1 MLYYRE
7 MVNIMKIYC
16 FLGIKNS
23 LFFKQNLMFLM
34 ENHNNAEVFAAASI
48 SNNVYNAAE
57 LLIPFSGDV
66 LYRFLEI
73 QTVLKSRFG
82 HYNKYSFAL

>member
-48 SNNVYNAAE
+48 SNNVHNAAE
-57 LLIPFSGDV
+57 LLIPFSVDV

-73 QTVLKSRFG
+73 QTVLKILTI
-82 HYNKYSFAL
+82 Y

>member
-1 MLYYRE
+1 
-7 MVNIMKIYC
+7 
-16 FLGIKNS
+16 
-23 LFFKQNLMFLM
+23 MFLM
-34 ENHNNAEVFAAASI
+34 EDHNNAEVFAAASI

-57 LLIPFSGDV
+57 LLIPFSVDV

-82 HYNKYSFAL
+82 HYNKYTLLHFNFPRFPKKTKYSNL

>member
-1 MLYYRE
+1 
-7 MVNIMKIYC
+7 
-16 FLGIKNS
+16 
-23 LFFKQNLMFLM
+23 MFLM

-57 LLIPFSGDV
+57 LLIPFSVDV

-82 HYNKYSFAL
+82 HYNKYRILTEFRQG

>member
-1 MLYYRE
+1 
-7 MVNIMKIYC
+7 
-16 FLGIKNS
+16 
-23 LFFKQNLMFLM
+23 MFLM

-57 LLIPFSGDV
+57 LLIPFSVDV

-82 HYNKYSFAL
+82 HYNKYSSAF

>member
-1 MLYYRE
+1 

-34 ENHNNAEVFAAASI
+34 EDHNNAEVFAAASI

-57 LLIPFSGDV
+57 LLIPFSVDV

-82 HYNKYSFAL
+82 H